1 MANGSL
7 KIQMLLLVIF
17 AGVVAFAAPVNQQDN
32 GFLGNM
38 NRATEN
44 KTQCFFFICLFHEN
58 AALVAD
64 ALEMIRHVRSN
75 ADNDMQQEDLQEK
88 NMHDL
93 QNLKKRPNWLIF
105 RERHLMDKPS
115 LRIPLS
121 HVDFFPHLQDDDPQA
136 TKIVNKF

>member
-44 KTQCFFFICLFHEN
+44 KTQ
-58 AALVAD
+58 
-64 ALEMIRHVRSN
+64 SN